1 MSSSR
6 LALVAFLSLHLGG
19 LLAGAPPVPPPLVI
33 SFPDAR
39 LTVDGLAWWKE
50 TQPVLKR
57 LPDRFKATVPPKV
70 WSLSQ
75 SPAGVRIRLR
85 TDSAVLGIE
94 AKTGPYKVATSPALG
109 LIGIDLYVN
118 GRYHGSTLPQKD
130 DGLIKQT
137 WATGVGTEMRDITLY
152 LPIGTPTTIQS
163 ITLAAGA
170 KVEPA
175 RPYSNPKPIVY
186 YGSSITQGAQTSN
199 PGMPFPSVLGR
210 WLDMDFI
217 NLGFSGNGKGE
228 PALAHA
234 VAEIDAACFVLDYWA
249 NPTPEQFK
257 DTLPGFVDIIRAK
270 HPDTPIIIPGPYY
283 NPSEITASRAGG
295 YQIEKR
301 QYAPT
306 FVAVR
311 RASGDANIHYVEGF
325 SLISPDHADAL
336 ADARHPNSY
345 GMFLYARG
353 LEPML
358 RKVLHLPPA
367 PSR

>member
-1 MSSSR
+1 MNV
-6 LALVAFLSLHLGG
+6 LKVIALISVATITFF
-19 LLAGAPPVPPPLVI
+19 GAESAPQTLRIP
-33 SFPDAR
+33 FPDSR
-39 LTVDGLAWWKE
+39 FTVDGLAWWDE

-57 LPDRFKATVPPKV
+57 LPDRLKSTVPPKV

-75 SPAGVRIRLR
+75 SPAGVRIRFR
-85 TDSAVLGIE
+85 TDSVVLGIE

-118 GRYHGSTLPQKD
+118 GRYHGSTLPLKD
-130 DGLIKQT
+130 DGLINQI
-137 WATGVGTEMRDITLY
+137 WATGAAPEMRDITLY
-152 LPIGTPTTIQS
+152 LPIGTPTLIQS
-163 ITLAAGA
+163 ITLGA
-170 KVEPA
+170 DAKIEPA
-175 RPYSNPKPIVY
+175 RPYTNPKPIVY
-186 YGSSITQGAQTSN
+186 YGSSITQGAQASN
-199 PGMPFPSVLGR
+199 PAMAFPCVLGR

-249 NPTPEQFK
+249 NPTPDQFK

-270 HPDTPIIIPGPYY
+270 HPATPIIIPGPYY
-283 NPSEITASRAGG
+283 NPSENTNSRAGG

-301 QYAPT
+301 KHAPS
-306 FVAVR
+306 FVAER
-311 RASGDANIHYVEGF
+311 RAAGDANIHYVDGF
-325 SLISPDHADAL
+325 SLISPAQADAL

-353 LEPML
+353 LEPLL
-358 RKVLHLPPA
+358 RKVLDLPPP